1 MYGNYFD
8 DFINKNFDFIEVR
21 ENKYNKIY
29 NNYKINMLK
38 VNHEGIE
45 AYGFIIN
52 DKLGLTG
59 DSSLCDGVQEI
70 FSNSKII
77 VADCFF
83 YKR

>member
-1 MYGNYFD
+1 
-8 DFINKNFDFIEVR
+8 
-21 ENKYNKIY
+21 
-29 NNYKINMLK
+29 MLK